1 MSEKESNTGE
11 NFGVNMIEEIADK
24 LMQEVVL
31 NGRMEKSKLLDA
43 LKSAERE
50 GFNIGFDEG
59 YAEAESRLK

>member
-1 MSEKESNTGE
+1 
-11 NFGVNMIEEIADK
+11 MIEEIADK